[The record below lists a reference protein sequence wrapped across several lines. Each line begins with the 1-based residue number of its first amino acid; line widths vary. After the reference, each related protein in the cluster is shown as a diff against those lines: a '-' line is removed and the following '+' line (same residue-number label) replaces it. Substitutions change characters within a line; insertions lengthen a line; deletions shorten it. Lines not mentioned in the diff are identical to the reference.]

1 MAISGGRRVAA
12 GQQGRNLKRIGI
24 VGGGRFGASLA
35 EALAERG
42 VEVMLLDRDREV
54 VDDLAGVVAKAMEG
68 DATEE
73 GALEAAGFQDCDI
86 AVVAVGSDL
95 ESSILATLS
104 LKEMKIPCVVAKAS
118 GELHGKVLKRVG
130 ADRIIYPDRDMA
142 TRLARTLVSPSVLDY
157 MEVSAGAS
165 VLEIS
170 APLSFIGKTIA
181 ESNIRRDFGV
191 TILVLRRAKQ
201 PDGGQETIIIPDPTD
216 LIELGDTLAV
226 FGADA
231 KLRKLEQELA

>member
-1 MAISGGRRVAA
+1 M
-12 GQQGRNLKRIGI
+12 KRIGI

-35 EALAERG
+35 SALAERG
-42 VEVMLLDRDREV
+42 VEVILLDRDRDV
-54 VDDLAGVVAKAMEG
+54 VDDMAGIVAKAMEG

-95 ESSILATLS
+95 ESSILATLT

-118 GELHGKVLKRVG
+118 GEVHGKVLKRVG
-130 ADRIIYPDRDMA
+130 ADRIIFPDRDMA

-181 ESNIRRDFGV
+181 ESNIRHDFGV
-191 TILVLRRAKQ
+191 TILVLRRARQ
-201 PDGGQETIIIPDPTD
+201 PDGAQETIIIPNADD
-216 LIELGDTLAV
+216 MIELGDTLVV
-226 FGADA
+226 FGADE
-231 KLRKLEQELA
+231 KLRQLEKDLP

>member
-1 MAISGGRRVAA
+1 M
-12 GQQGRNLKRIGI
+12 KRIGI
-24 VGGGRFGASLA
+24 IGGGRFGAGLA

-42 VEVMLLDRDREV
+42 VEVMLLDRNREV
-54 VDDLAGVVAKAMEG
+54 VDNLAGSVAKAMEG

-73 GALEAAGFQDCDI
+73 GTLEAAGFQDCDI
-86 AVVAVGSDL
+86 AVVAIGSDL

-118 GELHGKVLKRVG
+118 GELHGKVLQRVG
-130 ADRIIYPDRDMA
+130 ADRIIFPDRDMA

-157 MEVSAGAS
+157 VEVSAGAS
-165 VLEIS
+165 VLEIN
-170 APLSFIGKTIA
+170 APLIFIGKTIA

-201 PDGGQETIIIPDPTD
+201 SDGQQETIIIPAPTD
-216 LIELGDTLAV
+216 LIELGDTLVV
-226 FGADA
+226 FGADE
-231 KLRKLEQELA
+231 KLSKLEKELT